1 VIETVFAELEP
12 VVGTKGACAAVGRPR
27 ASHYRRCRPP
37 LLGPGRPRPSPP
49 NALSGGERGA
59 VLDALHEPRFADRAP
74 AQVWATLL
82 DEGTYLG
89 SESTMYRLLRTNGE
103 LRERRRQASHP
114 PRTVPELV
122 ANRPK
127 EVWSYDATAL
137 RGPARGVNYDL
148 FVMLDIFSRYSP
160 GWLVVDQESALV
172 VRAWIEAVV
181 AAQGPIPPGSLTIH
195 SDRGSSMTSKPVAVL
210 LADLRIGRTHSRPH
224 VSNDNPYSEAGFK
237 TLKYCPAFPGR
248 FGSLA
253 DARAFADT
261 FFEHYNHHHRHSGIG
276 YHTPASVHFG
286 TAAEVRLQRAA
297 VLGTAYAAHP
307 ERFVRRAPTPP
318 PLPGPAWINRPKEEE
333 DAQKI
338 S

>member
-1 VIETVFAELEP
+1 MIESVFAELEP

-27 ASHYRRCRPP
+27 ASHYRRRRPP

-59 VLDALHEPRFADRAP
+59 VLDALHEPRFADKAP

-114 PRTVPELV
+114 ARAVPELV
-122 ANRPK
+122 ASRPK

-137 RGPARGVNYDL
+137 RGPARGVNDDL

-160 GWLVVDQESALV
+160 GWLVVDQESAL
-172 VRAWIEAVV
+172 
-181 AAQGPIPPGSLTIH
+181 AAQGGIPAGSLTIH
-195 SDRGSSMTSKPVAVL
+195 PDRGSSMTAKPVAVL

-248 FGSLA
+248 FGSIE
-253 DARAFADT
+253 DARSFCAS
-261 FFEHYNHHHRHSGIG
+261 FFEHYNHVHRHAGIG
-276 YHTPASVHFG
+276 LHTPASVHYG
-286 TAAEVRLQRAA
+286 TAGEIRAQRAVTLDA
-297 VLGTAYAAHP
+297 AYAANP
-307 ERFVRRAPTPP
+307 ARFCLRRPTPP
-318 PLPGPAWINRPKEEE
+318 KLPTVAWINEPSPE
-333 DAQKI
+333 ALIQ
-338 S
+338 SA